1 MCWPNWRERGS
12 WYVCCVPWIN
22 RRSVLIYLWSPLL
35 IFEVAHAG
43 HVDGLMLP
51 LLILALWARVKERY
65 WLLGLALG
73 LAALVKLIPLIL
85 LPALLPPLKMRHK
98 SQQAAPPT
106 KPEGKER
113 LNWRPAL
120 YTLTALGSV
129 IILAYLPYVLRSGSA
144 IGFLP
149 HYFAENFNMGLARI
163 VFEVAERYGRSG
175 STFANLITF
184 GGLVSLSLIFIVRPA
199 SSSKSAL
206 IRCVWLIGWFTLF
219 TQNLFPWYLL
229 WLLPLLACLVEP
241 GRFFGFKLAPM
252 TAWLFFSGLVVF
264 SYLFFIHWRI
274 VPWAQLAEF
283 APLYAL
289 LLAGGWFSR
298 NSRGVETLA
307 VHHDRAIYL

>member
-1 MCWPNWRERGS
+1 
-12 WYVCCVPWIN
+12 
-22 RRSVLIYLWSPLL
+22 
-35 IFEVAHAG
+35 
-43 HVDGLMLP
+43 MLP

-98 SQQAAPPT
+98 SRQAAPPT

-199 SSSKSAL
+199 SSGKSAL

-241 GRFFGFKLAPM
+241 GRFLGFKLAPM